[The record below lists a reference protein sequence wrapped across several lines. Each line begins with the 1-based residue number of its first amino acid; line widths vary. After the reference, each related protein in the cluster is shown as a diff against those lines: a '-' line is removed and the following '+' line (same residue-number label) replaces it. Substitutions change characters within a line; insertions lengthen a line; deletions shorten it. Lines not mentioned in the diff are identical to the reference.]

1 MKELIKIN
9 KIKKQNILKEIDFS
23 IIEGECISIM
33 GNSGVGKS
41 TLLNI
46 LSGIEKPT
54 EGKVLIDSI
63 DITKL
68 KEPKLTKF
76 RSELISYIYQD
87 YKLIEYL
94 TVEQN
99 IKFVEKNNK
108 NKIDELKY
116 KNLLNQL
123 GLENK
128 EKEKVSNLSGGQKQ
142 RVAIARALL
151 GDSKIIL
158 ADEPTGALD
167 LINTKKVLNEL
178 ITNSKII
185 GKTLVIVT
193 HSPEVGLETE
203 KIILM
208 NNGEIA
214 KEIKTKD
221 ITLKQLENKLLFEDE
236 K

>member
-9 KIKKQNILKEIDFS
+9 NIKKTNILQEINLSVF
-23 IIEGECISIM
+23 ENECISIM

-46 LSGIEKPT
+46 LSGIEKPS
-54 EGKVLIDSI
+54 EGSVIIDGTNISE
-63 DITKL
+63 L

-76 RSELISYIYQD
+76 RSKQISYIYQD

-108 NKIDELKY
+108 NIINEQKY
-116 KNLLNQL
+116 FNLLKEL
-123 GLENK
+123 GLI
-128 EKEKVSNLSGGQKQ
+128 EKEKIIVSKLSGGQKQ

-151 GDSKIIL
+151 GNSKIIL

-167 LINTKKVLNEL
+167 LINTKKVLEEL
-178 ITNSKII
+178 VVNSKKL
-185 GKTLVIVT
+185 GKTLIIVT
-193 HSPEVGLETE
+193 HSPQVGLETE

-208 NNGEIA
+208 NNGKITE
-214 KEIKTKD
+214 EIKTKE
-221 ITLKQLENKLLFEDE
+221 ITIAKLEKKLLIENA
-236 K
+236 

>member
-23 IIEGECISIM
+23 IVEGECISIM

-76 RSELISYIYQD
+76 RSKLISYIYQD

-108 NKIDELKY
+108 NKINELKY

-178 ITNSKII
+178 ITNSKKI

-214 KEIKTKD
+214 EEIKTKD

>member
-76 RSELISYIYQD
+76 RSKLISYIYQD

-214 KEIKTKD
+214 EEIKTKD